1 MYLWCCMIN
10 LFNDKRPILYLQS
23 SSTGILPADGI
34 TIVCPQNLEDLP
46 ATQRK
51 ILIWWKNPKLSQL
64 AKEIKYLWS
73 VKLNSNESV
82 QFLPLLPK
90 PYGKH
95 SHCLSIPF
103 FSLDCMMYEVNIP
116 PSPLDCETIKGGTCT
131 CTCMHTLNWMWTEEI
146 ICLAQRQYS
155 HNIKCHDWDLN
166 QGPLSAPNLIISTTT
181 EASFQKMGIISK
193 SQQTEKKLLVFPWRF

>member
-1 MYLWCCMIN
+1 MYLCSCMIN

-23 SSTGILPADGI
+23 SSTGILAADGI

-46 ATQRK
+46 ATQWK

-64 AKEIKYLWS
+64 AKDIKYLWS
-73 VKLNSNESV
+73 VKLNSNGSV
-82 QFLPLLPK
+82 KFLPLLPK

-95 SHCLSIPF
+95 GHCLSP
-103 FSLDCMMYEVNIP
+103 FSLLIANIP

-131 CTCMHTLNWMWTEEI
+131 CMHTLNWMWIAET

-155 HNIKCHDWDLN
+155 HNIKCNDWDLN

-193 SQQTEKKLLVFPWRF
+193 SQQPEKKLLVFPWQF

>member
-1 MYLWCCMIN
+1 MFPCSCMIN

-23 SSTGILPADGI
+23 SSTGILAADSI

-64 AKEIKYLWS
+64 AKDIKYLWS

-82 QFLPLLPK
+82 QLLPLLPK

-95 SHCLSIPF
+95 VHCLSP
-103 FSLDCMMYEVNIP
+103 FSLWIAWWLKLIYP
-116 PSPLDCETIKGGTCT
+116 PLHWNVKPLKVHGT
-131 CTCMHTLNWMWTEEI
+131 CTCMHTLKWMWTEET

-166 QGPLSAPNLIISTTT
+166 QGPLCP
-181 EASFQKMGIISK
+181 
-193 SQQTEKKLLVFPWRF
+193 